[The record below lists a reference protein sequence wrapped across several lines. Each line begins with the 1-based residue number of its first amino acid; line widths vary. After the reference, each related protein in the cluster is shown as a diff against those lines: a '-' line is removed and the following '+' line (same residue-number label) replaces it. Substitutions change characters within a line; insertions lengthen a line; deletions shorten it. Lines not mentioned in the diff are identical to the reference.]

1 MGVETK
7 KSENFWN
14 LWVDTGGTFT
24 DCLALSCD
32 GRFKRVKVLSTGR
45 LRAAIVDHPRPKTYR
60 LDASWNSPPQFLAG
74 TSLQLIDRP
83 KVVREILSH
92 QSESNEV
99 TLDFPLP
106 HFEAGLLAEILFG
119 EEAPVIAAR
128 LATETPYKARLP
140 AVEMRLAT
148 TKATNALLERKGSRV
163 AFFVTQGFQDLL
175 RIGNQ
180 QRPDLFALRIR
191 KPAPLHDVVVE
202 VEERLDAQGN
212 VLVPI
217 QLARL
222 QKKIR
227 ALRAEGIHSAA
238 VAFLHAWRNPV
249 HELALRDCL
258 RRAGFAHVSASHE
271 LSAMIQ
277 ILPRA
282 ETAVINA
289 YLAPMMERYLQTV
302 SHSLEQS
309 RLHLMT
315 SAGGLVSAGAFRP
328 KDALLSG
335 PAGGVVGAAAAGSEA
350 GLDRVIAFDM
360 GGTSTDVSRYNGQLD
375 YQFEHRVGPARLR
388 APALR
393 IETVAAGGGSLCGHN
408 SQGLFVGP
416 ESAGASPGPA
426 CYGAGGPLTLTDVNL
441 LLGRMDPDHF
451 GIPIDLSAARSAF
464 FKVLDQIQSA
474 SRDVPSP
481 EDLLAGYLEI
491 ANERMA
497 DAIREIS
504 LREGYDPAGYALV
517 AFGGAGGQHACKVAE
532 RLGIKSVLFPQ
543 NAGLLSAHGLR
554 RARLEQFAEAQ
565 VLRPLDE
572 LKDELPRQ
580 IAKLEAE
587 AARKLAALG
596 LPKNAV
602 AITRRILQL
611 RLLGQETTE
620 EIEFRAGRSLAKA
633 FEERYRFIFGYY
645 PENKSIEV
653 VSICVSAGARQSA
666 IPRRELPEE
675 RRHPPPHKHLASFG
689 QSIPRIPVFLRRQ
702 IRPQDRIVGLAIVQD
717 EYSTVFIEAGWEA
730 VVHPNETLVLRR
742 QTDFPISRQRRQ
754 EPPEKENARIVEEEL
769 FTHRFQNLVS
779 EMGLQLQRTAVSTN
793 VKERRDFSCALL
805 DQNGELI
812 ANAPHIP
819 VHLGALGHCVRAV
832 AGQFPLAPG
841 DMIVTN
847 HPGFGGSHL
856 PDVTVISPVHD
867 QKSTLI
873 GYLANRAHH
882 AEIGGI
888 RPGSMP
894 PDAVCLEE
902 EGVVIPPVRLFQSG
916 RADWRRIETILAQA
930 RFPTRALEDNLAD
943 LRAQAAA
950 NLKGVQNLRALCE
963 EHGAEVVD
971 SHMRRLKNRATQ
983 AITAVLA
990 QRPQSQKSVTEHLD
1004 DGTPITVAATIQ
1016 NQRLALNFAGTA
1028 PHHPGNFNANP
1039 AIVGSAVLYVL
1050 RLLIN
1055 QPLPLNEG
1063 LLKPIDIA
1071 LPRCFINPEF
1081 PQNPRSCPAVVAG
1094 NVETSQRIVD
1104 ALIRALGLA
1113 AGSQGTM
1120 NNLIFGNRH
1129 CSYYE
1134 TIGGGAGAVPNF
1146 PGADGVHTH
1155 MTNTGATDPEI
1166 LENRFPVRLVQ
1177 FAIRHNS
1184 GGQGRYPG
1192 GNGLIRQLTFTQP
1205 VQVSLLTQHRVHP
1218 PLGAAGGQPGKTG
1231 SQTILR
1237 QDGSRETLPSTAS
1250 PTLNAGDSLLIK
1262 TPGGGAWGQPPPTPL
1277 CPINPTRQ
1285 TRRFAVT
1292 KPILKGY

>member
-1 MGVETK
+1 MEMEGEIT
-7 KSENFWN
+7 KSENFWK
-14 LWVDTGGTFT
+14 LWIDTGGTFT
-24 DCLALSCD
+24 DCLALSRN
-32 GRFKRVKVLSTGR
+32 GQFRRAKVLSTGR
-45 LRAAIVDHPRPKTYR
+45 LRAAIFGNPRPKTYR
-60 LDASWNSPPQFLAG
+60 LAASWNSPPQFLEG

-83 KVVREILSH
+83 KVVRKILWH
-92 QSESNEV
+92 QSDEIV
-99 TLDFPLP
+99 IDLPLP
-106 HFEAGLLAEILFG
+106 DFKAGLLAEILFG
-119 EEAPVIAAR
+119 EEAPIVAAR
-128 LATETPYKARLP
+128 LATGTPYKARLP

-212 VLVPI
+212 ILVPI
-217 QLARL
+217 QLAGL
-222 QKKIR
+222 QGKIR

-258 RRAGFAHVSASHE
+258 RRAGFSHVSASHE

-289 YLAPMMERYLQTV
+289 YLAPMMESYLQTV
-302 SHSLEQS
+302 SRSLEQS

-335 PAGGVVGAAAAGSEA
+335 PAGGVVGAAAAGGEV

-360 GGTSTDVSRYNGQLD
+360 GGTSTDVSRYDGQLD

-408 SQGLFVGP
+408 QQGLFVGP

-426 CYGAGGPLTLTDVNL
+426 CYGVGGSLTLTDVNL

-451 GIPIDLSAARSAF
+451 GIPIDVSAARSALF
-464 FKVLDQIQSA
+464 EVLGQIQSA
-474 SRDVPSP
+474 SQEVPAP
-481 EDLLAGYLEI
+481 ENLLAGYLEI

-532 RLGIKSVLFPQ
+532 RLGMGRVLFPQ

-572 LKDELPRQ
+572 VQDELPRQ
-580 IAKLEAE
+580 IAELEAE
-587 AARKLAALG
+587 ASRKLAALG
-596 LPKNAV
+596 LTKNDV

-611 RLLGQETTE
+611 RLLGQETAE
-620 EIEFRAGRSLAKA
+620 EIEFWEGRSLATA
-633 FEERYRFIFGYY
+633 FEERYRAIFGYY

-653 VSICVSAGARQSA
+653 VSICVRAAARESVL
-666 IPRRELPEE
+666 PRRELPEE
-675 RRHPPPHKHLASFG
+675 RRQPPAPHKRLASFG
-689 QSIPRIPVFLRRQ
+689 QSTEPRIPVFLRRQ
-702 IRPQDRIVGLAIVQD
+702 IRPQDHIVGPAIVQD

-742 QTDFPISRQRRQ
+742 QADFPTSRQRRQ
-754 EPPEKENARIVEEEL
+754 ESPEKENARIVEEEL
-769 FTHRFQNLVS
+769 FAHRFQNLVS

-805 DQNGELI
+805 DRDGELV

-832 AGQFPLAPG
+832 AEQLPLAPG

-867 QKSTLI
+867 RKSALI
-873 GYLANRAHH
+873 GYVANRAHH
-882 AEIGGI
+882 AEIGGV

-902 EGVVIPPVRLFQSG
+902 EGVVIPPMRLFQSG
-916 RADWRRIETILAQA
+916 RADWRRMESVLAQS

-950 NLKGVQNLRALCE
+950 NLKGVQSVCDLCE
-963 EHGAEVVD
+963 EHGAEVVG
-971 SHMRRLKNRATQ
+971 SHMRRLKERATQ
-983 AITAVLA
+983 AIAAALA
-990 QRPQSQKSVTEHLD
+990 QRPESQRSVTEHLD
-1004 DGTPITVAATIQ
+1004 DGTPITVTATIQ
-1016 NQRLALNFAGTA
+1016 NRRLALNFAGTA
-1028 PHHPGNFNANP
+1028 PLHPGNFNANP

-1071 LPRCFINPEF
+1071 LPRCFLNPEF
-1081 PQNPRSCPAVVAG
+1081 PKNPRSCPAVVAG

-1104 ALIRALGLA
+1104 ALIRALELS

-1134 TIGGGAGAVPNF
+1134 TIGGGAGAGPNF

-1166 LENRFPVRLVQ
+1166 LENRFPARLVQ
-1177 FAIRHNS
+1177 FAIRKNS

-1192 GNGLIRQLTFTQP
+1192 GNGLVRQLTFTQP
-1205 VQVSLLTQHRVHP
+1205 VQVSLLTQRRVYP
-1218 PLGAAGGQPGKTG
+1218 PYGVAGGQSGKTG

-1237 QDGSRETLPSTAS
+1237 KDGSRETLPSTDS

-1262 TPGGGAWGQPPPTPL
+1262 TPGGGAWGQPLNSPL
-1277 CPINPTRQ
+1277 PN
-1285 TRRFAVT
+1285 
-1292 KPILKGY
+1292 

>member
-7 KSENFWN
+7 KPENFWK
-14 LWVDTGGTFT
+14 LWIDTGGTFT
-24 DCLALSCD
+24 DCLALSRD
-32 GRFKRVKVLSTGR
+32 GQFKRVKVLSTGR
-45 LRAAIVDHPRPKTYR
+45 LRAAVVGNPKPKTYR
-60 LDASWNSPPQFLAG
+60 LAASWNFPPQFLDG

-83 KVVREILSH
+83 KVVRKILSH
-92 QSESNEV
+92 QSNEIALDLPL
-99 TLDFPLP
+99 LDFK
-106 HFEAGLLAEILFG
+106 AGLLAEILFG
-119 EEAPVIAAR
+119 EEAPVVAAR

-202 VEERLDAQGN
+202 VEERLDSQGN
-212 VLVPI
+212 ILAPI

-222 QKKIR
+222 QRKIR

-238 VAFLHAWRNPV
+238 IAFLHAWRNPV

-258 RRAGFAHVSASHE
+258 RRSGFSHVSASHE

-289 YLAPMMERYLQTV
+289 YLAPMMELYLQTV
-302 SHSLEQS
+302 SRSLEQS

-315 SAGGLVSAGAFRP
+315 SAGGLVSTDAFRP

-350 GLDRVIAFDM
+350 GFDRVIAFDM
-360 GGTSTDVSRYNGQLD
+360 GGTSTDVSRYDGQLD

-426 CYGAGGPLTLTDVNL
+426 CYGAGGSLTLTDVNL

-451 GIPIDLSAARSAF
+451 GIPIDFSAARLALSE
-464 FKVLDQIQSA
+464 VLAQIQSA
-474 SRDVPSP
+474 SRDAPAP
-481 EDLLAGYLEI
+481 ENLLAGYLEI

-504 LREGYDPAGYALV
+504 LREGYNPAGYALV
-517 AFGGAGGQHACKVAE
+517 AFGGAGGQHACRVAE

-565 VLRPLDE
+565 VLQPLDE
-572 LKDELPRQ
+572 IQDELPRQ
-580 IAKLEAE
+580 IAKLEKE
-587 AARKLAALG
+587 ASRKLAALG
-596 LPKNAV
+596 LSKNDV

-620 EIEFRAGRSLAKA
+620 EIEFRTGRSLAAA
-633 FEERYRFIFGYY
+633 FEERYRAIFGYY

-653 VSICVSAGARQSA
+653 VSICVHAGARKSA
-666 IPRRELPEE
+666 LPCRELPEE
-675 RRHPPPHKHLASFG
+675 RRQPPAPCKRLASFG
-689 QSIPRIPVFLRRQ
+689 QSIEPRIPVFLRRQ
-702 IRPQDRIVGLAIVQD
+702 IRPQDRLVGPAIVQD
-717 EYSTVFIEAGWEA
+717 EYSTVFIEAGWEG
-730 VVHPNETLVLRR
+730 VVHPSETLVLRR
-742 QTDFPISRQRRQ
+742 QSGFPTSRRLRQ
-754 EPPEKENARIVEEEL
+754 KPQENARIVEEEL
-769 FTHRFQNLVS
+769 FTHRFENLVS

-805 DQNGELI
+805 DQDGELV

-867 QKSTLI
+867 RTSTLI

-902 EGVVIPPVRLFQSG
+902 EGVVIPPVRLFRSG
-916 RADWRRIETILAQA
+916 HADWQGMETIFVKA

-950 NLKGVQNLRALCE
+950 NLKGVQSFCALCE
-963 EHGAEVVD
+963 KHGAEVVG
-971 SHMRRLKNRATQ
+971 SHMRRLKERATQ
-983 AITAVLA
+983 AIAAALA
-990 QRPQSQKSVTEHLD
+990 QRPESQTSVTERLD
-1004 DGTPITVAATIQ
+1004 DGTPITVTATIR
-1016 NQRLALNFAGTA
+1016 NRRLALNFAGTA
-1028 PHHPGNFNANP
+1028 PLHPGNFNANP

-1063 LLKPIDIA
+1063 LLNPIDIS
-1071 LPRCFINPEF
+1071 LPRCFLNPEF

-1104 ALIRALGLA
+1104 ALIRALELA

-1134 TIGGGAGAVPNF
+1134 TIGGGAGAGPNF
-1146 PGADGVHTH
+1146 SGADGVHTH

-1166 LENRFPVRLVQ
+1166 LENRFPARLVQ
-1177 FAIRHNS
+1177 FAIRKNS

-1237 QDGSRETLPSTAS
+1237 KDGSVETLPSTAS
-1250 PTLNAGDSLLIK
+1250 PALNAGDSLLIK
-1262 TPGGGAWGQPPPTPL
+1262 TPGGGALGQPPNSPFL
-1277 CPINPTRQ
+1277 N
-1285 TRRFAVT
+1285 
-1292 KPILKGY
+1292 

>member
-1 MGVETK
+1 MGFSRRKSVKLGKSASNGNGVETK
-7 KSENFWN
+7 KSENFWK

-24 DCLALSCD
+24 DCLALSRD
-32 GRFKRVKVLSTGR
+32 GQFKRVKVLSTGR
-45 LRAAIVDHPRPKTYR
+45 LRAAIVGNLSPKTYR
-60 LDASWNSPPQFLAG
+60 LAASWNSPPEFLTG

-83 KVVREILSH
+83 KVVRKILSH
-92 QSESNEV
+92 QSEPNEV

-106 HFEAGLLAEILFG
+106 DFKAGLLVEILFG
-119 EEAPVIAAR
+119 EEAPVVAAR
-128 LATETPYKARLP
+128 LATETPYKSRLP

-163 AFFVTQGFQDLL
+163 TFFVTQGFQDLL

-202 VEERLDAQGN
+202 VEERLDSQGN

-222 QKKIR
+222 QRKIR
-227 ALRAEGIHSAA
+227 GLKAEGIHSAA
-238 VAFLHAWRNPV
+238 IAFLHAWRNPV
-249 HELALRDCL
+249 HEIALRDCL
-258 RRAGFAHVSASHE
+258 RRVGFVHVSASHE

-302 SHSLEQS
+302 SRSLEQS

-315 SAGGLVSAGAFRP
+315 SAGGLVSDSAFRP

-335 PAGGVVGAAAAGSEA
+335 PAGGVVGAAAAGREA

-360 GGTSTDVSRYNGQLD
+360 GGTSTDVSRYDGQLD
-375 YQFEHRVGPARLR
+375 YQFEHRVGAARLR

-416 ESAGASPGPA
+416 ESAGSSPGPA

-441 LLGRMDPDHF
+441 LLGRMDPDYF
-451 GIPIDLSAARSAF
+451 GIPVDVSASQSAF
-464 FKVLDQIQSA
+464 FEVLGQIQSA
-474 SRDVPSP
+474 SGDVPEP
-481 EDLLAGYLEI
+481 ENLLAGYLEI

-504 LREGYDPAGYALV
+504 LREGYDPARYALV
-517 AFGGAGGQHACKVAE
+517 AFGGAGGQHACRVAE
-532 RLGIKSVLFPQ
+532 RLGIESVLFPQ

-554 RARLEQFAEAQ
+554 RARLEQFAEVQ
-565 VLRPLDE
+565 VLRPLAE
-572 LKDELPRQ
+572 LKNELPRQ
-580 IAKLEAE
+580 IAELEAE
-587 AARKLAALG
+587 ASRKLAAFG
-596 LPKNAV
+596 LPKSDV

-611 RLLGQETTE
+611 RLLGQETAE

-633 FEERYRFIFGYY
+633 FEERYRSIFGYY
-645 PENKSIEV
+645 PENKPIEV
-653 VSICVSAGARQSA
+653 VSICVSAGTRESA
-666 IPRRELPEE
+666 IHHRELPAE
-675 RRHPPPHKHLASFG
+675 RRQPPTPHKRLKSFG
-689 QSIPRIPVFLRRQ
+689 QSIEPRIPGFLRHQ
-702 IRPQDRIVGLAIVQD
+702 IRPQDRIVGPAIVQD

-742 QTDFPISRQRRQ
+742 QADFPISSPLRQ

-805 DQNGELI
+805 DRNGELI

-832 AGQFPLAPG
+832 AAQFPLAPG

-867 QKSTLI
+867 RKSTLI

-902 EGVVIPPVRLFQSG
+902 EGVVISPVRLFQSG
-916 RADWRRIETILAQA
+916 LANWRKMETILAQA

-963 EHGAEVVD
+963 EHGAEVVG
-971 SHMRRLKNRATQ
+971 SHMRRLKERATQ
-983 AITAVLA
+983 AIMAALA
-990 QRPQSQKSVTEHLD
+990 QRPESQKSVTEHLD
-1004 DGTPITVAATIQ
+1004 DGTPITVTATIQ

-1063 LLKPIDIA
+1063 LLKPIDIS
-1071 LPRCFINPEF
+1071 LPRCFLNPEF

-1134 TIGGGAGAVPNF
+1134 TIGGGAGAGPNF

-1177 FAIRHNS
+1177 FAIRKNS

-1205 VQVSLLTQHRVHP
+1205 VQVSLLTQHRIHP

-1262 TPGGGAWGQPPPTPL
+1262 TPGGGAWGQP
-1277 CPINPTRQ
+1277 
-1285 TRRFAVT
+1285 
-1292 KPILKGY
+1292 K

>member
-1 MGVETK
+1 MDDETASPK
-7 KSENFWN
+7 NFWK

-24 DCLALSCD
+24 DCLALSRD
-32 GRFKRVKVLSTGR
+32 GQFKRVKVLSTGR
-45 LRAAIVDHPRPKTYR
+45 LRAAIIDNPRPKTYR
-60 LDASWNSPPQFLAG
+60 LAASWDSPPQFLAR

-83 KVVREILSH
+83 KVVRKILSH
-92 QSESNEV
+92 QSDEI

-106 HFEAGLLAEILFG
+106 DFKAGLLAEILFG
-119 EEAPVIAAR
+119 EEAPVVAAR
-128 LATETPYKARLP
+128 LATRTPYKARLP

-180 QRPDLFALRIR
+180 QRPDLFALCIR
-191 KPAPLHDVVVE
+191 KPAPLYDVVVE

-222 QKKIR
+222 QSKIR

-249 HELALRDCL
+249 HEIALRDCL
-258 RRAGFAHVSASHE
+258 RRAGFSHVSASHE

-289 YLAPMMERYLQTV
+289 YLAPMMESYLQTV
-302 SHSLEQS
+302 SRSLEQS

-315 SAGGLVSAGAFRP
+315 SAGGLVSADAFCP

-335 PAGGVVGAAAAGSEA
+335 PAGGVVGATAAGREA

-360 GGTSTDVSRYNGQLD
+360 GGTSTDVSRYDGQLD

-416 ESAGASPGPA
+416 ESAGSSPGPA

-451 GIPIDLSAARSAF
+451 GIPIDLSSARSAF
-464 FKVLDQIQSA
+464 LKVLEQIQSV
-474 SRDVPSP
+474 SGNVPYP

-504 LREGYDPAGYALV
+504 LREGYDPAEYALV
-517 AFGGAGGQHACKVAE
+517 AFGGAGGQHACRVAE
-532 RLGIKSVLFPQ
+532 RLGIESVLFPQ

-554 RARLEQFAEAQ
+554 RARLEQFAETQ
-565 VLRPLDE
+565 VLRPLD
-572 LKDELPRQ
+572 KIQDELPRQ
-580 IAKLEAE
+580 IAELEKE
-587 AARKLAALG
+587 ASRKLAALG
-596 LPKNAV
+596 LLKSDV
-602 AITRRILQL
+602 VITRRILQL
-611 RLLGQETTE
+611 RLLGQETAE
-620 EIEFRAGRSLAKA
+620 EIEFWAGRSLAAA
-633 FEERYRFIFGYY
+633 FEERYRSIFGYY
-645 PENKSIEV
+645 PENKPIEV
-653 VSICVSAGARQSA
+653 VSVCVSAGARESA
-666 IPRRELPEE
+666 LPRRELPDE
-675 RRHPPPHKHLASFG
+675 RRQPPLPHKRLASFG
-689 QSIPRIPVFLRRQ
+689 QSTELRIPVFLRCQ
-702 IRPQDRIVGLAIVQD
+702 IHPLERLVGPAIVQD
-717 EYSTVFIEAGWEA
+717 EYSTVFIEIGWEA

-742 QTDFPISRQRRQ
+742 QADFSISRRMRQ
-754 EPPEKENARIVEEEL
+754 EPPEKENAAHRIVEEEL

-805 DQNGELI
+805 DQNGELV

-832 AGQFPLAPG
+832 AGQLPLAPG

-867 QKSTLI
+867 RKSTLI
-873 GYLANRAHH
+873 GYLVNRAHH

-894 PDAVCLEE
+894 PNAVCLEE

-916 RADWRRIETILAQA
+916 RADWRRMEAVLAQA

-950 NLKGVQNLRALCE
+950 NFKGVQNLRALCE
-963 EHGAEVVD
+963 EHGAEVVG
-971 SHMRRLKNRATQ
+971 SHMRRLKERATQ
-983 AITAVLA
+983 AIAAALA
-990 QRPQSQKSVTEHLD
+990 QRPESQKSVTEHLD
-1004 DGTPITVAATIQ
+1004 DGTPITVTATIQ

-1028 PHHPGNFNANP
+1028 PLHPGNFNANP

-1063 LLKPIDIA
+1063 LLKPIDIT
-1071 LPRCFINPEF
+1071 LPRCFLNPKF
-1081 PQNPRSCPAVVAG
+1081 PKNPRSCPAVVAG

-1134 TIGGGAGAVPNF
+1134 TIGGGAGAGPNF
-1146 PGADGVHTH
+1146 PGAAGVHTH

-1177 FAIRHNS
+1177 FAIRKNS

-1237 QDGSRETLPSTAS
+1237 KDGSVETLPSTAS
-1250 PTLNAGDSLLIK
+1250 PALNAGDSLLIK
-1262 TPGGGAWGQPPPTPL
+1262 TPGGGGWGQPLNSPL
-1277 CPINPTRQ
+1277 PN
-1285 TRRFAVT
+1285 
-1292 KPILKGY
+1292 

>member
-1 MGVETK
+1 MDDETASPK
-7 KSENFWN
+7 NFWN

-24 DCLALSCD
+24 DCLALSRD
-32 GRFKRVKVLSTGR
+32 GQFKRVKVLSTGR
-45 LRAAIVDHPRPKTYR
+45 LRAAIIDNPRPKTYC
-60 LDASWNSPPQFLAG
+60 LAASWNSPPQFLAG

-83 KVVREILSH
+83 KVVRKILSH
-92 QSESNEV
+92 QSEPNEI

-119 EEAPVIAAR
+119 EEAPIVAAR

-180 QRPDLFALRIR
+180 QRPDLFALCIR

-202 VEERLDAQGN
+202 VEERLDARGN

-217 QLARL
+217 QLNRL
-222 QKKIR
+222 QSKIR
-227 ALRAEGIHSAA
+227 ALQAEGIHSAA
-238 VAFLHAWRNPV
+238 IAFLHAWRNPV
-249 HELALRDCL
+249 HEIALRDCL
-258 RRAGFAHVSASHE
+258 RRAGFSHVSASHE

-289 YLAPMMERYLQTV
+289 YLAPMMESYLQTV
-302 SHSLEQS
+302 SRSLEQS

-315 SAGGLVSAGAFRP
+315 SAGGLVLADAFRP

-335 PAGGVVGAAAAGSEA
+335 PAGGVVGAAAAGEEA

-360 GGTSTDVSRYNGQLD
+360 GGTSTDVSRYDGQLD

-416 ESAGASPGPA
+416 ESAGSSPGPA

-451 GIPIDLSAARSAF
+451 GIPIDLPAARTAF
-464 FKVLDQIQSA
+464 LKVLDQTQSA
-474 SRDVPSP
+474 SREVPEP

-504 LREGYDPAGYALV
+504 LREGYDPARYALV
-517 AFGGAGGQHACKVAE
+517 AFGGAGGQHACRVAE
-532 RLGIKSVLFPQ
+532 RLGIESVLFPQ

-580 IAKLEAE
+580 IAELEAE
-587 AARKLAALG
+587 ASRKLDALG
-596 LPKNAV
+596 LPKSDV

-611 RLLGQETTE
+611 RLLGQETAE
-620 EIEFRAGRSLAKA
+620 EIEFRAGRSLAAA
-633 FEERYRFIFGYY
+633 FEERYRSIFGYY

-653 VSICVSAGARQSA
+653 VSICVRASARQPA
-666 IPRRELPEE
+666 IQRRELPNE
-675 RRHPPPHKHLASFG
+675 RRQPPLPHKRLASFG
-689 QSIPRIPVFLRRQ
+689 QATEPRIPVFLRRQ
-702 IRPQDRIVGLAIVQD
+702 IHPQDRIVGPAIVQD
-717 EYSTVFIEAGWEA
+717 EYSTVFIEADWEA

-742 QTDFPISRQRRQ
+742 QADFSISRRMRQ
-754 EPPEKENARIVEEEL
+754 ESPKRENAAPRIVEEEL

-805 DQNGELI
+805 DRNGELV

-867 QKSTLI
+867 RKSTLI

-916 RADWRRIETILAQA
+916 RADWRRMEAVLAQA

-963 EHGAEVVD
+963 KHGAEVVD
-971 SHMRRLKNRATQ
+971 SHMRRLKERATQ
-983 AITAVLA
+983 AIAEALA
-990 QRPQSQKSVTEHLD
+990 KRPESQRSVTEHLD
-1004 DGTPITVAATIQ
+1004 DGTPITVTATIR

-1104 ALIRALGLA
+1104 ALIRALELA

-1134 TIGGGAGAVPNF
+1134 TIGGGAGAGPNF
-1146 PGADGVHTH
+1146 PGADGIHTH

-1166 LENRFPVRLVQ
+1166 LESRFPVRLVQ
-1177 FAIRHNS
+1177 FAIRKNS

-1192 GNGLIRQLTFTQP
+1192 GNGLIRQLTFIQP

-1237 QDGSRETLPSTAS
+1237 QDGSVETLPPTAS
-1250 PTLNAGDSLLIK
+1250 PALNAGDSLLIK
-1262 TPGGGAWGQPPPTPL
+1262 TPGGGAWGQSLNSPL
-1277 CPINPTRQ
+1277 PN
-1285 TRRFAVT
+1285 
-1292 KPILKGY
+1292 

>member
-1 MGVETK
+1 MGMGAETK

-24 DCLALSCD
+24 DCLALSRD
-32 GRFKRVKVLSTGR
+32 GQFKRVKVLSTGR
-45 LRAAIVDHPRPKTYR
+45 LRAAIIDNPRPKTYR
-60 LDASWNSPPQFLAG
+60 LAASWNSPPQFLAG
-74 TSLQLIDRP
+74 TSIQLIDRP
-83 KVVREILSH
+83 KVVRKILSH
-92 QSESNEV
+92 QSEPNEII
-99 TLDFPLP
+99 LDFPLP
-106 HFEAGLLAEILFG
+106 DFEAGLLAEILFG
-119 EEAPVIAAR
+119 EEAPIVAAR
-128 LATETPYKARLP
+128 LATGTPYKARLP

-180 QRPDLFALRIR
+180 QRPDLFALCIR

-202 VEERLDAQGN
+202 VEERLDARGG

-222 QKKIR
+222 QRKIR

-238 VAFLHAWRNPV
+238 IAFLHAWRNHV
-249 HELALRDCL
+249 HEIALRDCL
-258 RRAGFAHVSASHE
+258 RRAGFAHVSVSHE

-289 YLAPMMERYLQTV
+289 YLAPMMESYLQTV
-302 SHSLEQS
+302 SRSLEQS

-315 SAGGLVSAGAFRP
+315 SAGGLVSADAFCP

-335 PAGGVVGAAAAGSEA
+335 PAGGVVGAAAAGREA

-360 GGTSTDVSRYNGQLD
+360 GGTSTDVSRYDGQLD
-375 YQFEHRVGPARLR
+375 YQFEHRVGPAHLR

-408 SQGLFVGP
+408 LQGLFVGP
-416 ESAGASPGPA
+416 ESASASPGPA

-464 FKVLDQIQSA
+464 LKVLGQIQSA
-474 SRDVPSP
+474 SGDVPAP

-504 LREGYDPAGYALV
+504 LREGYDPAEYALV
-517 AFGGAGGQHACKVAE
+517 AFGGAGGQHVCKVAE
-532 RLGIKSVLFPQ
+532 RLGIESVLFPQ

-587 AARKLAALG
+587 ASRKLAAFG
-596 LPKNAV
+596 LPKSDV

-620 EIEFRAGRSLAKA
+620 EIEFRAGCSLAKA
-633 FEERYRFIFGYY
+633 FEERYRSIFGYY

-653 VSICVSAGARQSA
+653 VSICVRAGTRESALH
-666 IPRRELPEE
+666 RRELPAE
-675 RRHPPPHKHLASFG
+675 RRQPPPHKRLTSFG
-689 QSIPRIPVFLRRQ
+689 QSTEPRIPVFLRRQ
-702 IRPQDRIVGLAIVQD
+702 IRPQDRLVGPAIVQD

-730 VVHPNETLVLRR
+730 VVHPNETLILRR
-742 QTDFPISRQRRQ
+742 QADFPISRRMRQ
-754 EPPEKENARIVEEEL
+754 EPPEKENAAPRIVEEEL

-805 DQNGELI
+805 DPDGELV

-832 AGQFPLAPG
+832 AAQFPLAPG

-867 QKSTLI
+867 RKSTLI

-916 RADWRRIETILAQA
+916 RADWRRMETILSQA

-950 NLKGVQNLRALCE
+950 NLKGVQNLRSLCE
-963 EHGAEVVD
+963 EHGAEVVG
-971 SHMRRLKNRATQ
+971 SHMRRLKGRATQ
-983 AITAVLA
+983 AIAAALA
-990 QRPQSQKSVTEHLD
+990 QRPESKKSVTEHLD
-1004 DGTPITVAATIQ
+1004 DDTPITVTATIQ
-1016 NQRLALNFAGTA
+1016 NQRLALNFAGTG
-1028 PHHPGNFNANP
+1028 PLHPGNFNANP

-1071 LPRCFINPEF
+1071 LPRCFLNPEF

-1094 NVETSQRIVD
+1094 NVETSQRIVE

-1134 TIGGGAGAVPNF
+1134 TIGGGAGAGPGF

-1166 LENRFPVRLVQ
+1166 LETRFPVRLVQ
-1177 FAIRHNS
+1177 FAIRKNS

-1192 GNGLIRQLTFTQP
+1192 GNGLVRQLIFTQP
-1205 VQVSLLTQHRVHP
+1205 VQVSLLTQRRVHP
-1218 PLGAAGGQPGKTG
+1218 PYGVAGGQSGKTG

-1237 QDGSRETLPSTAS
+1237 KDGSVETLPSTAS
-1250 PTLNAGDSLLIK
+1250 PFLNAGDSLLIK
-1262 TPGGGAWGQPPPTPL
+1262 TPGGGAWGQPPNSPL
-1277 CPINPTRQ
+1277 PN
-1285 TRRFAVT
+1285 
-1292 KPILKGY
+1292 

>member
-1 MGVETK
+1 MGMDDETASPEK
-7 KSENFWN
+7 FWK

-24 DCLALSCD
+24 DCLAMSRE
-32 GRFKRVKVLSTGR
+32 GQFKRVKVLSTGR
-45 LRAAIVDHPRPKTYR
+45 LRAAIIDNPRPKTYR
-60 LDASWNSPPQFLAG
+60 LAASWNSPPQFLAG

-83 KVVREILSH
+83 KVVRKILSH
-92 QSESNEV
+92 QNKSNEV
-99 TLDFPLP
+99 ILDCPLP
-106 HFEAGLLAEILFG
+106 NFEDGLLAEILFG
-119 EEAPVIAAR
+119 EEAPIVAAR
-128 LATETPYKARLP
+128 LATETPYESRLP
-140 AVEMRLAT
+140 AIEMRLAT

-180 QRPDLFALRIR
+180 QRPDLFALYIR
-191 KPAPLHDVVVE
+191 KPAPLHDTVVE
-202 VEERLDAQGN
+202 VEERLDSQGN
-212 VLVPI
+212 ILVPI

-222 QKKIR
+222 QRKIR
-227 ALRAEGIHSAA
+227 ALQSEGIHSAA
-238 VAFLHAWRNPV
+238 IAFLHAWRNPV
-249 HELALRDCL
+249 HEIALRDCL

-282 ETAVINA
+282 ETAVVNA
-289 YLAPMMERYLQTV
+289 YLASMMEHYLRTV
-302 SHSLEQS
+302 SRSLKQS

-335 PAGGVVGAAAAGSEA
+335 PAGGVVGAAAAGREA
-350 GLDRVIAFDM
+350 GFDRVIAFDM
-360 GGTSTDVSRYNGQLD
+360 GGTSTDVSRYDGQLD
-375 YQFEHRVGPARLR
+375 CQFEHRVGPARLR

-451 GIPIDLSAARSAF
+451 GIPIDVAASRSAF
-464 FKVLDQIQSA
+464 FEVLGQIQSA
-474 SRDVPSP
+474 SRDVPEP

-497 DAIREIS
+497 GAIREIS
-504 LREGYDPAGYALV
+504 LREGYDPAEYALV
-517 AFGGAGGQHACKVAE
+517 AFGGAGGQHACRVAE
-532 RLGIKSVLFPQ
+532 RLGIESVLFPQ

-554 RARLEQFAEAQ
+554 HARLEQFAEAQ
-565 VLRPLDE
+565 VLQPLDE
-572 LKDELPRQ
+572 IQDELPRQ

-587 AARKLAALG
+587 ASRKLAALG
-596 LPKNAV
+596 LPKNDV

-611 RLLGQETTE
+611 RLLGEETAE
-620 EIEFRAGRSLAKA
+620 EIEFRAECSLAAA
-633 FEERYRFIFGYY
+633 FEERYRAIFGYY
-645 PENKSIEV
+645 PENQSIEV
-653 VSICVSAGARQSA
+653 VSICVRAGDRESALLC
-666 IPRRELPEE
+666 RELPAE
-675 RRHPPPHKHLASFG
+675 RRQPPPPHKHLTSFG
-689 QSIPRIPVFLRRQ
+689 QSIEPRIPVFLRRQ
-702 IRPQDRIVGLAIVQD
+702 IRPQDRLVGPAIVQD
-717 EYSTVFIEAGWEA
+717 EYSTVFIEAGWEG
-730 VVHPNETLVLRR
+730 VVHPNETLILRR
-742 QTDFPISRQRRQ
+742 QAGFSISRKLRQ
-754 EPPEKENARIVEEEL
+754 EPRENDRIVEEEL

-805 DQNGELI
+805 DPDGELV

-832 AGQFPLAPG
+832 TGQFSLAPG

-856 PDVTVISPVHD
+856 PDVTVISPVHNR
-867 QKSTLI
+867 KSTLI
-873 GYLANRAHH
+873 GYVANRAHH
-882 AEIGGI
+882 AEIGGV

-916 RADWRRIETILAQA
+916 LANWRRMEDILAQA

-943 LRAQAAA
+943 LHAQSAA
-950 NLKGVQNLRALCE
+950 NLKGVQRFRALCE
-963 EHGAEVVD
+963 EHSTEVVGL
-971 SHMRRLKNRATQ
+971 HMRRLKERATQ
-983 AITAVLA
+983 AIAAALA
-990 QRPQSQKSVTEHLD
+990 KRPESQSSVTEHLD
-1004 DGTPITVAATIQ
+1004 DGTPITVTATIQ

-1028 PHHPGNFNANP
+1028 SHHPGNFNANP
-1039 AIVGSAVLYVL
+1039 AIVGSAVLYFL

-1063 LLKPIDIA
+1063 LLKPINIA
-1071 LPRCFINPEF
+1071 LPRCFLNPEF

-1104 ALIRALGLA
+1104 ALIRALGLS

-1134 TIGGGAGAVPNF
+1134 TIGGGTGAGPNF

-1177 FAIRHNS
+1177 FAIRNNS

-1192 GNGLIRQLTFTQP
+1192 GNGLVRQLTFTQP
-1205 VQVSLLTQHRVHP
+1205 VQVSLLTQHRTHP

-1237 QDGSRETLPSTAS
+1237 KDGSVETLPSTTS
-1250 PTLNAGDSLLIK
+1250 PFLNAGDSLLIK
-1262 TPGGGAWGQPPPTPL
+1262 TPGGGAWGQP
-1277 CPINPTRQ
+1277 
-1285 TRRFAVT
+1285 
-1292 KPILKGY
+1292 K

>member
-1 MGVETK
+1 MGMGAETK

-24 DCLALSCD
+24 DCLALSRD
-32 GRFKRVKVLSTGR
+32 GQFKRVKVLSTGR
-45 LRAAIVDHPRPKTYR
+45 LRAVVVGNPGLKTYR
-60 LDASWNSPPQFLAG
+60 LAASWNSPPQFLAG
-74 TSLQLIDRP
+74 TSIQLIDRP
-83 KVVREILSH
+83 KVVRKILSH
-92 QSESNEV
+92 RGEPNEI
-99 TLDFPLP
+99 TLDLP
-106 HFEAGLLAEILFG
+106 IPDFEAGLLAEILFG
-119 EEAPVIAAR
+119 EEAPVVAAR
-128 LATETPYKARLP
+128 LATGTPYKARLP

-163 AFFVTQGFQDLL
+163 TFFVTQGFQDLL

-212 VLVPI
+212 ILAPI

-222 QKKIR
+222 ESKIR
-227 ALRAEGIHSAA
+227 VLRAEGIHSAA

-249 HELALRDCL
+249 HEIALRDCL
-258 RRAGFAHVSASHE
+258 RRAGFSHVSASHE

-289 YLAPMMERYLQTV
+289 YLAPMMESYLQTV
-302 SHSLEQS
+302 SRSLERS

-315 SAGGLVSAGAFRP
+315 SAGGLVSADAFRP

-335 PAGGVVGAAAAGSEA
+335 PAGGVVGAAAAGKET

-360 GGTSTDVSRYNGQLD
+360 GGTSTDVSRYDGQLD

-416 ESAGASPGPA
+416 ESAGSLPGPA

-464 FKVLDQIQSA
+464 LKVLSQIQSA
-474 SRDVPSP
+474 SREVPDL

-504 LREGYDPAGYALV
+504 LREGYDPARYALV
-517 AFGGAGGQHACKVAE
+517 AFGGAGGQHACRVAE

-554 RARLEQFAEAQ
+554 RARLEQFAETQ
-565 VLRPLDE
+565 VLCPLDE
-572 LKDELPRQ
+572 LKDDLPRQ
-580 IAKLEAE
+580 IAELEKE
-587 AARKLAALG
+587 ASRKLVALG
-596 LPKNAV
+596 LSKSEV
-602 AITRRILQL
+602 GITRRILQL
-611 RLLGQETTE
+611 RLLGQETAE

-633 FEERYRFIFGYY
+633 FEERYRAIFGYY

-653 VSICVSAGARQSA
+653 VSICVHAGARQPA
-666 IPRRELPEE
+666 IPRREFPPE
-675 RRHPPPHKHLASFG
+675 RRQPPPPHKHLASLG
-689 QSIPRIPVFLRRQ
+689 QSIPRIPVFLRCQ
-702 IRPQDRIVGLAIVQD
+702 IHPLERLVGPAIVQD

-730 VVHPNETLVLRR
+730 VVHPNEALVLRR
-742 QTDFPISRQRRQ
+742 QSDFSISRQRRQ
-754 EPPEKENARIVEEEL
+754 ESPEKENARIVEEEL

-805 DQNGELI
+805 DQNGELV

-832 AGQFPLAPG
+832 TGQLPLAPG

-867 QKSTLI
+867 RKSTLI

-902 EGVVIPPVRLFQSG
+902 EGVVIPPVHLFQSG
-916 RADWRRIETILAQA
+916 LANWRKMEDILAQA

-950 NLKGVQNLRALCE
+950 NLKGVQNLRSLCE
-963 EHGAEVVD
+963 EHGAEVVN
-971 SHMRRLKNRATQ
+971 SHMCRLKNRATQ
-983 AITAVLA
+983 AIAAVLA
-990 QRPQSQKSVTEHLD
+990 KRPQSQTSVTERLD
-1004 DGTPITVAATIQ
+1004 DGTPITVTATIQ
-1016 NQRLALNFAGTA
+1016 NQRLALNFAGTGSC
-1028 PHHPGNFNANP
+1028 HPGNFNANP
-1039 AIVGSAVLYVL
+1039 TIVGSAVLYVL
-1050 RLLIN
+1050 RLLID

-1071 LPRCFINPEF
+1071 LPRCFLNPEF
-1081 PQNPRSCPAVVAG
+1081 PPNPRSCPAVVAG

-1134 TIGGGAGAVPNF
+1134 TIGGGAGAGPGF

-1177 FAIRHNS
+1177 FAIRNNS
-1184 GGQGRYPG
+1184 GGQGCYPG
-1192 GNGLIRQLTFTQP
+1192 GNGLVRQLTFTQP

-1231 SQTILR
+1231 SQTILC
-1237 QDGSRETLPSTAS
+1237 QDGSVEILPSTAS
-1250 PTLNAGDSLLIK
+1250 PALNAGDSLLIK
-1262 TPGGGAWGQPPPTPL
+1262 TPGGGAWGQP
-1277 CPINPTRQ
+1277 Q
-1285 TRRFAVT
+1285 
-1292 KPILKGY
+1292 